1 VGHTIA
7 MNEDHRPYRVDQ
19 SSRPQYESRAP
30 HYGRTFGGPELI
42 LLLPEGDGC
51 QEIGAAALRCQA
63 NPEIGTLEV

>member
-1 VGHTIA
+1 

-19 SSRPQYESRAP
+19 SSRPQYESWAP

-51 QEIGAAALRCQA
+51 QEIGAAALRW
-63 NPEIGTLEV
+63 